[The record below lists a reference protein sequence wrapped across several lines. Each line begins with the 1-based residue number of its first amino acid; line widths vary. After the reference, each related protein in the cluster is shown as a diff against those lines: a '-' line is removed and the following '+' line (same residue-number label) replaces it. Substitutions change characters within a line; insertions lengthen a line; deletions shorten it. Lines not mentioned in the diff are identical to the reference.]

1 MTNRRAFV
9 APLLFRLY
17 VVLVLVTLAIL
28 SPMAFSSVSLLFLIV
43 FLFFTF
49 RRSWP
54 LMNFSIDLYLFLSLP
69 LMYELVVHSL
79 WSWLFSVPLLGLLGY
94 DMKRLTSV
102 HSFSDTTYKWQ
113 PSRLLVGMAA
123 VVLVALVLSTLVG
136 KVNVVIG
143 CALLIGYVGFLL
155 ARVIIGMRQVPVK
168 VDKAEHR
175 VLAGESLNITIPL
188 ENVSKYAKWL
198 HITSENEWV
207 KAEPQKMILTG
218 DGIGLDV
225 SVKTQLS
232 GPQMVKLQGSIL
244 DRWGL
249 LQRSVELEVA
259 ELQIIPKAK
268 YAFWLAERYLEG
280 SGAGGI
286 TPAATVKAAAKLAS
300 ESRSGFEY
308 IGNRLYQPGDSL
320 KNIDWKHSM
329 KLQEIVVKEFE
340 DQQTSAAI
348 MLVNLVAGNA
358 DEADQLVYA
367 LVTTG
372 MTLAGEGIPA
382 VLAVYRQD
390 EVVAVTE
397 TLDPRD
403 LVLRCL
409 ELSQK
414 IETCESAQKYFQSPD
429 PARLRSTMRRLKM
442 LGVDSVAKI
451 VELLEL
457 EFKALYASVAANPAT
472 LALNS
477 ALVKV
482 GRSPMVVF
490 ISAKNHDEEA
500 VQMAKYKISTRNHG
514 YVEVSLDELGRR
526 SRGAQ

>member
-1 MTNRRAFV
+1 MTNIRVFI
-9 APLLFRLY
+9 APLLFRFY
-17 VVLVLVTLAIL
+17 VVLVLVTLAIF

-54 LMNFSIDLYLFLSLP
+54 LMNFSIDLYLFLALP

-94 DMKRLTSV
+94 DMERLTSA

-113 PSRLLVGMAA
+113 PSRLLTGMAV
-123 VVLVALVLSTLVG
+123 VVLVSLVLAALVG
-136 KVNVVIG
+136 KVNVIIA
-143 CALLIGYVGFLL
+143 CALLIGYIGFLL
-155 ARVIIGMRQVPVK
+155 SRVIVGMRQVPVK
-168 VDKAEHR
+168 AVKAEHR
-175 VLAGESLNITIPL
+175 VLAGESLTITIPL
-188 ENVSKYAKWL
+188 ENRSKYARWL
-198 HITSENEWV
+198 CITSEHEWV
-207 KAEPQKMILTG
+207 KAEPQKMLLTG

-232 GPQMVKLQGSIL
+232 GPQMVRLQGSIL

-249 LQRSVELEVA
+249 LQRRVELEVA

-268 YAFWLAERYLEG
+268 YAFWLAERL
-280 SGAGGI
+280 
-286 TPAATVKAAAKLAS
+286 
-300 ESRSGFEY
+300 
-308 IGNRLYQPGDSL
+308 
-320 KNIDWKHSM
+320 
-329 KLQEIVVKEFE
+329 VVKEFE
-340 DQQTSAAI
+340 GQQTSAAI
-348 MLVNLVAGNA
+348 LLVNLVAGNA
-358 DEADQLVYA
+358 EEADQLVYA

-382 VLAVYRQD
+382 ILAVYRQD

-397 TLDPRD
+397 TLDPRE

-409 ELSQK
+409 ALSQK
-414 IETCESAQKYFQSPD
+414 VEICESTHKYFQSSD
-429 PARLRSTMRRLKM
+429 PVRLRSTMRRLKM
-442 LGVDSVAKI
+442 LGVDSMAKI
-451 VELLEL
+451 VELLDL

-482 GRSPMVVF
+482 GRAPMVVF
-490 ISAKNHDEEA
+490 ISAKNHDEESI
-500 VQMAKYKISTRNHG
+500 QMAKYKITTRNHG
-514 YVEVSLDELGRR
+514 YVEVSLDESGMSR
-526 SRGAQ
+526 RGAQQPMIRHSGTAVSKA